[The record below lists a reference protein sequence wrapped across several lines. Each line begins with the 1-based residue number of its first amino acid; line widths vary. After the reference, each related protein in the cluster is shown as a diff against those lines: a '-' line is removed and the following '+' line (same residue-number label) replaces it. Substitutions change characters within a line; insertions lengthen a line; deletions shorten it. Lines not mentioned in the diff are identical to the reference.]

1 MLDILYHNLPV
12 AGKPHLLADLQK
24 SGEVFPSTRC
34 REHFSVH
41 GGLHLVKILR
51 LCGEERQDRRMDIR
65 LFRVFLPD
73 LKICLHINLFDA
85 VQGRNIEFPHGFIV
99 FRRVSCRHDDPA
111 IRDLMISESLILQ
124 KLQHGRSQ
132 RLGNAV
138 DLIDEE
144 KSLGESCVL
153 DLIVDR
159 RNDLAHGIFRH
170 MDILPAVSLLR
181 DKRETDGTLSR
192 MVRDRVGDETDS
204 ALPRHLLHD
213 LGLSDSWR
221 TDEQHRALPHGR
233 DLVFP
238 VCVLRQI
245 HLYRIFNFLFCTLDV
260 HIFLLRYNFY
270 SP

>member
-1 MLDILYHNLPV
+1 
-12 AGKPHLLADLQK
+12 
-24 SGEVFPSTRC
+24 
-34 REHFSVH
+34 
-41 GGLHLVKILR
+41 
-51 LCGEERQDRRMDIR
+51 MDIR
-65 LFRVFLPD
+65 LLRVLFPD
-73 LKICLHINLFDA
+73 LKIRLHIDLFDA
-85 VQGRNIEFPHGFIV
+85 VQGRDIKFPHGFIV
-99 FRRVSCRHDDPA
+99 FRRVSCCHDDPA

-124 KLQHGRSQ
+124 KLQHGRGQ
-132 RLGNAV
+132 CLGHAV

-159 RNDLAHGIFRH
+159 RDDLTHGIFRH
-170 MDILPAVSLLR
+170 MDILPTVSLLR

-192 MVRDRVGDETDS
+192 MVCDRVGDETDP

-238 VCVLRQI
+238 VFVLRQI

-260 HIFLLRYNFY
+260 HFL
-270 SP
+270 SPIQHSSDVLH

>member
-1 MLDILYHNLPV
+1 
-12 AGKPHLLADLQK
+12 
-24 SGEVFPSTRC
+24 
-34 REHFSVH
+34 
-41 GGLHLVKILR
+41 
-51 LCGEERQDRRMDIR
+51 
-65 LFRVFLPD
+65 
-73 LKICLHINLFDA
+73 
-85 VQGRNIEFPHGFIV
+85 
-99 FRRVSCRHDDPA
+99 
-111 IRDLMISESLILQ
+111 MISESLILQ

-144 KSLGESCVL
+144 KSLGESCVF

-159 RNDLAHGIFRH
+159 RDDLTHGIFRH
-170 MDILPAVSLLR
+170 MDILPTVSLLR
-181 DKRETDGTLSR
+181 DKRETDSTLSR
-192 MVRDRVGDETDS
+192 MVCDRVGDETDP